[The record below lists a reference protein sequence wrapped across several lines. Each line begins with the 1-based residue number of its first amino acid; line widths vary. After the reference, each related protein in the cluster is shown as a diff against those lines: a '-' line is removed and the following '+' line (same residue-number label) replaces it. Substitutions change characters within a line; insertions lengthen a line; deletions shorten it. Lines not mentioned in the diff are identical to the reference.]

1 MQCGARVEEDVRITS
16 EEEFDEY
23 IRHMVLKGFGG
34 TDFRPVFTKIEE
46 LKRQHEGG
54 NLKGMIY
61 FTDGYGA
68 FPHQAPSF
76 DAAFVFLNQGY
87 DLPQIPPWVIKMLMT
102 EDEIREL

>member
-1 MQCGARVEEDVRITS
+1 M
-16 EEEFDEY
+16 
-23 IRHMVLKGFGG
+23 
-34 TDFRPVFTKIEE
+34 
-46 LKRQHEGG
+46 

-76 DAAFVFLNQGY
+76 DAVFVFLDQGY